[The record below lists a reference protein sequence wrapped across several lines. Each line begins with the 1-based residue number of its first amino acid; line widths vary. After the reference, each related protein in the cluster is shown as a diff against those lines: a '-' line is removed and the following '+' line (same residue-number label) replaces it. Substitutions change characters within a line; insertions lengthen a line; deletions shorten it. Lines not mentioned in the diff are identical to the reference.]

1 MENCEDVNQKLK
13 GFGLYIYI
21 CVCMYVKTQFGSQ
34 AQESKGS
41 WPKEPNTMNL

>member
-13 GFGLYIYI
+13 GFGLYI
-21 CVCMYVKTQFGSQ
+21 YVKTQFGSQ

-41 WPKEPNTMNL
+41 WPKESNTMNL